1 MPVTTRI
8 ITELSGSSRKPQSI
22 VNEANCPFDMWNGS
36 PAIQVKLTTS
46 CTLCAC
52 CESCHTAPAEKMKE
66 SRTIPG
72 QIRLMRNFSG
82 EWA

>member
-8 ITELSGSSRKPQSI
+8 ITELNGSSRKPQSI
-22 VNEANCPFDMWNGS
+22 WNEPICPLDMWNGS

-46 CTLCAC
+46 CTRWAC

-66 SRTIPG
+66 SSTIPG

-82 EWA
+82 EWW